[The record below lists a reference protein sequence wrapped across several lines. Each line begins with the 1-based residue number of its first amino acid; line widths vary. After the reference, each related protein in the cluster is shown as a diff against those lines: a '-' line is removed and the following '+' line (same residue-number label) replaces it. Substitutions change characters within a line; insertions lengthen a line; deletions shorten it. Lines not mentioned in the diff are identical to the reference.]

1 MPNNIINTTAH
12 LNILPNFLEYCLLDV
27 FFLPL
32 ISLIIIYIAKPL
44 SEITL
49 YNISL
54 GLSIVSFIF
63 SLFLWFSMDEVLGG
77 FQATYSF
84 NIIPS
89 FHFPLHLGADS
100 ISIFFILLTNFFI
113 YLCILSLKVTTP
125 KLSEALIYLFF
136 LYTAHLL
143 WMQ

>member
-1 MPNNIINTTAH
+1 
-12 LNILPNFLEYCLLDV
+12 
-27 FFLPL
+27 
-32 ISLIIIYIAKPL
+32 
-44 SEITL
+44 
-49 YNISL
+49 
-54 GLSIVSFIF
+54 
-63 SLFLWFSMDEVLGG
+63 MDEVLGG

-100 ISIFFILLTNFFI
+100 ISIFFVLLTNFFI

-136 LYTAHLL
+136 L
-143 WMQ
+143 Q